1 MGAGRDVREP
11 GNFWATVGAWGKT
24 LNLSHNNNNKK
35 ELNIYIYIFKTRSN
49 ALRADT
55 SV

>member
-35 ELNIYIYIFKTRSN
+35 ELNIYIYI
-49 ALRADT
+49 
-55 SV
+55 